1 MKRLMFYVM
10 LVACLMVFP
19 IAVQA
24 YNVTINDPVGD
35 QIGQS
40 GFDTKSISYNVNESA
55 FVLDIVTN
63 YPQTGI
69 TVGSWKTT
77 VADLILTGAASA
89 PPSLAIV
96 LSAHDGFNVGDLY
109 SIDTMYTSDE
119 IAASKGITAADGY
132 TWGFGKDVL
141 LKTGSTTGYGGTV
154 EWTSTG
160 LKYTSNGWY
169 WDDTNPTGDYL
180 YISWATATC
189 ANDWVSNVPVPSVP
203 EPASMLLFGLGLL
216 GLAGIRRKMK

>member
-1 MKRLMFYVM
+1 MKRLMFYAM

-24 YNVTINDPVGD
+24 YSVTINDPVGD
-35 QIGQS
+35 QLGVS
-40 GFDTKSISYNVNESA
+40 GFDTKSISYNVNENPFLVEIA
-55 FVLDIVTN
+55 TN
-63 YPQTGI
+63 YPQIGI
-69 TVGSWKTT
+69 TVGSWNTK

-89 PPSLAIV
+89 PPSFAIV

-109 SIDTMYTSDE
+109 SISSMYTSDE
-119 IAASKGITAADGY
+119 IAASKGITAAAGY

-141 LKTGSTTGYGGTV
+141 LKSGVAQGLGGTV

-160 LKYTSNGWY
+160 LKYTANGWY
-169 WDDTNPTGDYL
+169 WDDANPAGDSL
-180 YISWATATC
+180 YISWGTSTC
-189 ANDWVSNVPVPSVP
+189 ANDWVSNVPSVP
-203 EPASMLLFGLGLL
+203 EPASLLLFGLGLL